1 MSKMFMIFFCSLI
14 VSLCAIQFC
23 AAQEPVGLIYE
34 ETCTITKI
42 EGPVITTSCK
52 DFTAG
57 EEMKITDF
65 TGRPILIYDL
75 PLPCL
80 TEIKYTC
87 VSEKNCNSI
96 ISITVLHRIKVV
108 PE

>member
-1 MSKMFMIFFCSLI
+1 MAKFSTYLLNFFIFSL
-14 VSLCAIQFC
+14 SAIQLCFSGESDG
-23 AAQEPVGLIYE
+23 QIYE
-34 ETCTITKI
+34 QTCTITKI

-57 EEMKITDF
+57 EEMKIKDF
-65 TGRPILIYDL
+65 TGRPILIYEL

-80 TEIKYTC
+80 TEIEYTC
-87 VSEKNCNSI
+87 FSEKNCASI
-96 ISITVLHRIKVV
+96 ISITLLQRIKVV

>member
-1 MSKMFMIFFCSLI
+1 MFKYIITLFCCLI
-14 VSLCAIQFC
+14 VSLCAIQISFS
-23 AAQEPVGLIYE
+23 EESVGSTYE

-42 EGPVITTSCK
+42 EGQVITTSCK
-52 DFTAG
+52 DFTTG
-57 EEMKITDF
+57 EEMKIVDF
-65 TGRPILIYDL
+65 TGRPLFIYEL

-87 VSEKNCNSI
+87 ISKKNCASI
-96 ISITVLHRIKVV
+96 ISITVLHKIKVV